1 VIWTISN
8 LFPANLIVPDAMV
21 GPIIEIGTE
30 SDGGELL
37 REIAQLGGI

>member
-1 VIWTISN
+1 MQWY
-8 LFPANLIVPDAMV
+8 
-21 GPIIEIGTE
+21 GPIIEIETE

>member
-1 VIWTISN
+1 MQWY
-8 LFPANLIVPDAMV
+8 
-21 GPIIEIGTE
+21 GPIVEIKIE